1 MGTFIEYLSSFSV
14 ELKINYYN
22 VIIRG
27 KSLSI
32 LYGINSHKASVLRFI
47 FVERKPAIVAP
58 SKSYNHDP
66 V

>member
-1 MGTFIEYLSSFSV
+1 MDVYIILVGTIIEYLSSFSV

-22 VIIRG
+22 VIRG

-58 SKSYNHDP
+58 SKS
-66 V
+66 